1 MRPRAPRAAPMLF
14 AAGLTLAAPAAAQG
28 PDFEKVQIKTEKVAE
43 GIWVLA
49 GAGGNIAVSA
59 GADGVFLVDDEW
71 APMTPKVKAAV
82 AALSDRPLR
91 FILNTHWHPDHT
103 GGNKDLG
110 EAGTLIVAHDN
121 VRLRMS
127 TDQFIEAMG
136 MKFAPSPARALP
148 VVTFNDA
155 VTLHLNGDDVEAF
168 HVPPAHTDG
177 DAIVHFRRAGVVHMG
192 DLFFNGMYPFVDLSS
207 GGSFEGYIAAA
218 DRALALGE
226 GTRII
231 PGHGPVGT
239 RADLR
244 AYRDMLVIVRDR
256 VKPLVQ
262 AGKTPADVVAAR
274 PLADLDAKWGNG
286 FMKPEQFLSIVVQ
299 SMAADARARR

>member
-14 AAGLTLAAPAAAQG
+14 AAALALAAPAAAQG

-110 EAGTLIVAHDN
+110 EAGALIVAHDN

-244 AYRDMLVIVRDR
+244 AYRDMLVTVRDR

-262 AGKTPADVVAAR
+262 AGKTPAEVVAAR
-274 PLADLDAKWGNG
+274 PIADLDAKWGQG
-286 FMKPEQFLSIVVQ
+286 FMKPEQFLEIVAQ
-299 SMAADARARR
+299 SLARR

>member
-1 MRPRAPRAAPMLF
+1 MRPRAPRATPMLF
-14 AAGLTLAAPAAAQG
+14 AAGLALAAPAAAQG

-136 MKFAPSPARALP
+136 MKFPPSPARALP

-244 AYRDMLVIVRDR
+244 AYRDMLVTVRDR

-262 AGKTPADVVAAR
+262 AGKTPAEVVAAR

-299 SMAADARARR
+299 SMAADARARP

>member
-14 AAGLTLAAPAAAQG
+14 AAALALAAPAAAQG

-82 AALSDRPLR
+82 AAISDRRLR

-110 EAGTLIVAHDN
+110 EAGALIVAHDN

-244 AYRDMLVIVRDR
+244 AYRDMLVTVRDR

-262 AGKTPADVVAAR
+262 AGKTPAEVVAAR
-274 PLADLDAKWGNG
+274 PIADLDAKWGQG
-286 FMKPEQFLSIVVQ
+286 FMKPEQFLEIVAK
-299 SMAADARARR
+299 SLSRR

>member
-1 MRPRAPRAAPMLF
+1 MRRRTPLAVPMLF
-14 AAGLTLAAPAAAQG
+14 AAAVVFAVPAAAQG
-28 PDFEKVQIKTEKVAE
+28 PDFEKAQIKTEKVAE

-49 GAGGNIAVSA
+49 GAGGNIGVSA
-59 GADGVFLVDDEW
+59 GADGVFLIDDEW
-71 APMTPKVKAAV
+71 APMTAKVKAAV
-82 AALSDRPLR
+82 AAISDRPLR

-110 EAGTLIVAHDN
+110 EAGALIVAHDN

-127 TDQFIEAMG
+127 TEQFIEAMG
-136 MKFAPSPARALP
+136 MKFPPSPARALP
-148 VVTFNDA
+148 VVTFNDS
-155 VTLHLNGDDVEAF
+155 VTLHLNGDDVQAF
-168 HVPPAHTDG
+168 HVAPAHTDG

-244 AYRDMLVIVRDR
+244 AYRDMLVTVRDR

-262 AGKTPADVVAAR
+262 AGKTPAEVVAAR
-274 PLADLDAKWGNG
+274 PLADLDAKWGQG
-286 FMKPEQFLSIVVQ
+286 FMKPEQFLEIVAK
-299 SMAADARARR
+299 SLARR

>member
-1 MRPRAPRAAPMLF
+1 MLF
-14 AAGLTLAAPAAAQG
+14 AAALALAAPAAAQG

-82 AALSDRPLR
+82 AAISDRPLR

-110 EAGTLIVAHDN
+110 EAGALIVAHDN

-136 MKFAPSPARALP
+136 MKFPPSPARALP

-155 VTLHLNGDDVEAF
+155 VTLHLNGDDVDAF

-244 AYRDMLVIVRDR
+244 AYRDMLVTVRDR

-262 AGKTPADVVAAR
+262 AGKTPAEVVAAR
-274 PLADLDAKWGNG
+274 PIADLDAKWGQG
-286 FMKPEQFLSIVVQ
+286 FMKPEQFLEIVAQ
-299 SMAADARARR
+299 SLARR